1 MQQQILK
8 LNNNCINFNFEGFK
22 RKYEIQISIDGD
34 EDGEE
39 NIISYKTELKYFK
52 KEHSLDYIV
61 EVTTKDF
68 MVNFENP
75 DSVIQE
81 IALECRVAYE
91 KCIFIVNSKN
101 VIIEFENYENILE
114 NWTQVKEKLNQKYEG
129 ETFQK
134 YLNLFEEKL
143 FKKDLFFLKI
153 KKNLFINQYFFP
165 IFDTQY
171 NNLKNITTEFISFF
185 GFDYQE
191 DVIVQIETNADFKE
205 NENTIITKKIVES
218 QNNTEFFPIELYETK
233 YTLDK
238 NLSINKIEGQFV
250 NHNKKYVYTINTIS
264 N

>member
-1 MQQQILK
+1 MQEQILK

-22 RKYEIQISIDGD
+22 RKYEVQISIDGD
-34 EDGEE
+34 LDGE
-39 NIISYKTELKYFK
+39 ISVISYKIEVKYFK
-52 KEHSLDYIV
+52 KKDSLDYTV
-61 EVTTKDF
+61 EVTTTDF
-68 MVNFENP
+68 MVNFEYP
-75 DSVIQE
+75 DSLIQT

-91 KCIFIVNSKN
+91 KCIFVVNSKN

-114 NWTQVKEKLNQKYEG
+114 NWTQAKEKLTQKYDG

-171 NNLKNITTEFISFF
+171 NNLKNTTTEFISFF
-185 GFDYQE
+185 DFDYQE
-191 DVIVQIETNADFKE
+191 DVIVEIETNADFE
-205 NENTIITKKIVES
+205 ESENTIITKKIVES
-218 QNNTEFFPIELYETK
+218 QNNIEFFPIELYETK

-250 NHNKKYVYTINTIS
+250 NHNKKYGYKINTIS